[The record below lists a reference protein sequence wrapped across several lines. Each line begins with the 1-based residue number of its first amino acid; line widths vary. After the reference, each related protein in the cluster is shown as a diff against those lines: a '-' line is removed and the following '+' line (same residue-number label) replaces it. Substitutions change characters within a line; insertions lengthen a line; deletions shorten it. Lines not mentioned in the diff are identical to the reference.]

1 MTITSWILELSS
13 PNIPGA
19 MKVRLD
25 ERIIMG
31 RAEKNQSTQPDVDLG
46 PFGAEAL
53 GVSRQHMTIDV
64 RDNHLTVSDL
74 NSMNGTMLNDVKL
87 EPNKAHPLRHG
98 DQLQLGSFKLTVA
111 IVVSPTYGPSVQEQ
125 SSLQLQGEVF
135 QGHGQSILIVEDDP
149 EIAKL
154 ISLIMEKAGYSVQL
168 SRDMLSAIRSFNSR
182 RPSAII
188 VDITLPGLNGLE
200 FCRYVRRD
208 VRQNSTPIVV
218 LGGQKTSEAVTQA
231 MQAGANIFIGRPINA
246 QELAHSVTSL
256 VQQHET
262 GVSTL
267 HTKQLVGTAP
277 LRSLK
282 PESRRDTIVIFVFGH
297 GDQPLTVSVK
307 QPVTF
312 GRQPDKPNAHHVD
325 LSRFQAIDL
334 GVSRVHM
341 VMQYKD
347 GKFMIEDLG
356 SVNGTFLNGRSIRPG
371 KLEALSNADEIRLGQ
386 LRMYAYF
393 LADPNEA
400 MGE

>member
-13 PNIPGA
+13 PNMPTP

-25 ERIIMG
+25 ERLIVG
-31 RAEKNQSTQPDVDLG
+31 RAEKNQSTQPDVDLSA
-46 PFGAEAL
+46 FGAEL
-53 GVSRQHMTIDV
+53 MGVSRQHLTIDV
-64 RDNHLTVSDL
+64 RGNHLTVSDL
-74 NSMNGTMLNDVKL
+74 NSLNGTTLNEEKV
-87 EPNKAHPLRHG
+87 EPNKATPLKHG
-98 DQLQLGSFKLTVA
+98 DQLQLGSFKMNIA

-125 SSLQLQGEVF
+125 SVIQTQPEVYP
-135 QGHGQSILIVEDDP
+135 GSGQVILIVEDDP

-154 ISLIMEKAGYSVQL
+154 LSLIIEQAGYTAQV
-168 SRDMLSAIRSFNSR
+168 SRDMLSAIRAFNAR

-188 VDITLPGLNGLE
+188 VDTTLPGLNGLE

-208 VRQNSTPIVV
+208 NRQNNTPIVV
-218 LGGQKTSEAVTQA
+218 LGGQKTGDNVTQA

-246 QELAHSVTSL
+246 KELAHSVTSL
-256 VQQHET
+256 VHQNEK

-282 PESRRDTIVIFVFGH
+282 PESRADTIVAFIFGH
-297 GDQPLTVSVK
+297 GDTPLTVSVR

-312 GRQPDKPNAHHVD
+312 GRQAEKPSPAHVD

-341 VMQYKD
+341 IMHYKD
-347 GKFMIEDLG
+347 NKFFVEDLG

-371 KLEALSNADEIRLGQ
+371 SLEELANADEIRLGQ
-386 LRMYAYF
+386 LRMYIYF
-393 LADPNEA
+393 LVDPNAAE
-400 MGE
+400 